1 MIRLT
6 YRSATTGETHTE
18 DLIGGSNWT
27 TRQYRAALQ
36 RQRPGIQ
43 ILDLSPVGQ
52 EQVTLSTR
60 PRFHVITRSPGRPPR
75 SVWSD
80 ASTHMNAVHDA
91 LRSAPP
97 GSALVRCAPVMET

>member
-27 TRQYRAALQ
+27 TRQYRDALR

-43 ILDLSPVGQ
+43 ILDLVPIEQGQ
-52 EQVTLSTR
+52 FSLSTC

-80 ASTHMNAVHDA
+80 AETYLDAVHDA

-97 GSALVRCAPVMET
+97 GSALVRCAPVVET